1 MQRNQRWI
9 VVAVG
14 LATLIGLFVVLRP
27 RGSPTSG
34 ATPSPGRMVSPSPEP
49 AVAGP
54 SPTPSP
60 TASPTG
66 EPRTVIR
73 IRFEDGEII
82 GPDRVE
88 VRRGSLVRIVVRAD
102 VEEEVHLHGYDLS
115 ADVGPEQPARIDFRA
130 GVPGVFECELE
141 HSGRFLFHLEV
152 SP

>member
-14 LATLIGLFVVLRP
+14 LAALIGLFVVLRP

-34 ATPSPGRMVSPSPEP
+34 ATPSPGRTVSPSPEP
-49 AVAGP
+49 TVTGP
-54 SPTPSP
+54 SPTP
-60 TASPTG
+60 SPTG

-73 IRFEDGEII
+73 IRFEVGEVI

-88 VRRGSLVRIVVRAD
+88 VRRGSLVSIVVRAD

-115 ADVGPEQPARIDFRA
+115 ADVGPERPARIDFRA
-130 GVPGVFECELE
+130 RVPGVFECELE
-141 HSGRFLFHLEV
+141 HSGRLLFHLEV